1 MSNMSYCR
9 FENTLKDLGDCLEAL
24 ENGAL
29 DNPEMSETERESA
42 LALIDL
48 CEEIYANFSKEAD
61 EYEDDGNLIMEYI
74 HNSEDKNV

>member
-1 MSNMSYCR
+1 MPNMSYCR

-29 DNPEMSETERESA
+29 DNSDMSEIERESA

-48 CEEIYANFSKEAD
+48 CEEIYAGFSKEAEED
-61 EYEDDGNLIMEYI
+61 EDE
-74 HNSEDKNV
+74 